1 MCNALLAG
9 PPEVL
14 QIQRVINCSAGLICK
29 ALSTAYI
36 NHSFGF
42 RSPLATNQQPSS
54 IKKIALICFH
64 HTSPSCFISTLFL
77 ALFAQSRI
85 FRGPRMGR
93 RTLGDRSFQRIGPV
107 IWNSL
112 PLWQAF
118 VFTLSSKLQLKPTS
132 SLLHTDL
139 VVAFFL
145 FILSAQ
151 HY

>member
-1 MCNALLAG
+1 MLSLL
-9 PPEVL
+9 VL
-14 QIQRVINCSAGLICK
+14 LKFSKFKG
-29 ALSTAYI
+29 LSTAQLA
-36 NHSFGF
+36 SFAKLLVLPTSITLLVF
-42 RSPLATNQQPSS
+42 DHHWLPISS
-54 IKKIALICFH
+54 RVQYKIALICFH

-132 SLLHTDL
+132 SLVHTDL